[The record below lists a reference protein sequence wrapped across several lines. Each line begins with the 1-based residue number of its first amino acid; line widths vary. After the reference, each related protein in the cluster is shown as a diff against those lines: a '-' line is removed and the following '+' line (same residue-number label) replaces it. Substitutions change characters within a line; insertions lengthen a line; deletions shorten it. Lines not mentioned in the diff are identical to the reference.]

1 MSLTTFKVDEN
12 GDLFLVD
19 GANLGLIF
27 DEEAVAQDVGQ
38 ATKMLLGEN
47 PYDTTQGVDYFGTV
61 FSPQPDYDAFRVQL
75 AREALTIPDTTGV
88 LGVELSK
95 EGNNLIFKMEVAT
108 VYGIV
113 TAENSIAT

>member
-1 MSLTTFKVDEN
+1 MSLATFQVDEN

-19 GANLGLIF
+19 GANLGLVY
-27 DEEAVAQDVGQ
+27 DVDAVTQDIGQ

-47 PYDTTQGVDYFGTV
+47 PYDTSQGVDYFGTV

-88 LGVELSK
+88 MGVELTK
-95 EGNNLIFKMEVAT
+95 DGNELTYVMEVAT
-108 VYGIV
+108 VYGTV
-113 TAENSIAT
+113 TVANSIAT